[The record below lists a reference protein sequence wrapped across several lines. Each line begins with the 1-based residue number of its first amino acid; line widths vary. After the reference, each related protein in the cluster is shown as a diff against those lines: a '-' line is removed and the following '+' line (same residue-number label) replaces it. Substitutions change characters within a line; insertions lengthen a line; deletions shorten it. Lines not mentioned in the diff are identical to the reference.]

1 MALDRPLTLPEGLAS
16 DPRMLAFR
24 GDIAAEHLK
33 GKVSADRFVAGRPM
47 QVRAGSAALRKA
59 PDAMAEQVNQA
70 LFGEGFTVY
79 DEAGGW
85 AWGQLAADNYVGWM
99 RADELGPPVVATHRV
114 KVLRSF
120 IFPRPDM
127 KSPPMLAVSMNAR
140 LALGEVL
147 NGFAQVEGS
156 GWIFARHA
164 SPVAE
169 FEKDFVGVAERFV
182 GSPYLWGGRE
192 SAGID
197 CSGLVQVSLQATGRS
212 VLRDSDMQ
220 EQTLGEKLEADASF
234 SGLKRGDLIF
244 WRGHVGMMC
253 DSVRLLHASARDLH
267 VEIEPLAEA
276 VARIRPIAGEVRS
289 VRRL

>member
-1 MALDRPLTLPEGLAS
+1 
-16 DPRMLAFR
+16 
-24 GDIAAEHLK
+24 
-33 GKVSADRFVAGRPM
+33 M
-47 QVRAGSAALRKA
+47 QVRGGAASLRKS

-79 DEAGGW
+79 DEREGW
-85 AWGQLAADNYVGWM
+85 AWGQLEADNYVGWM
-99 RADELGPPVVATHRV
+99 RADELGPPVDATHRV

-120 IFPRPDM
+120 IFSRPDM
-127 KSPPMLAVSMNAR
+127 KSVPLLAVSMNAR
-140 LALGEVL
+140 LALGEIS
-147 NGFAQVEGS
+147 NGFARVHGS

-164 SPVAE
+164 GVVGD
-169 FEKDFVGVAERFV
+169 FETDFVGVAERFV

-197 CSGLVQVSLQATGRS
+197 CSGLVQVSLQATGQS

-220 EQTLGEKLEADASF
+220 EQTLGERLETDALF
-234 SGLKRGDLIF
+234 SGLKRGDFVF
-244 WRGHVGMMC
+244 WGGHVGMMT
-253 DSVRLLHASARDLH
+253 DATHLLHASARDLH
-267 VEIEPLAEA
+267 VEIESLAEA